1 MFQILQNENSRFWS
15 VFQLY
20 KISKNFLKHIWSLQ
34 SETTRRVYKNNEEK
48 VFDSYEIKIAIKS
61 TLKRPRMI
69 NTNNETLSINPSND
83 AMMIDTLNKFIIRCL
98 LSGMIY
104 VLYG

>member
-1 MFQILQNENSRFWS
+1 MKYLD
-15 VFQLY
+15 LY
-20 KISKNFLKHIWSLQ
+20 
-34 SETTRRVYKNNEEK
+34 EEKNNKNKLGMKKSWKEPKLKAVQDKIIME
-48 VFDSYEIKIAIKS
+48 DIWREPSIIDNEEIKIAIKS